1 MIDFRLYR
9 LAFAPTLL
17 AVIAVMFS
25 LEGTPDAIQPAASPG
40 LEEERAAV
48 TARQVVELA
57 PDRQP
62 GSSGDNAVAD
72 LVAERFA
79 DIPAGAVTEQEFDGE
94 FEGEEVSLRNVLLTL
109 PGGAGST
116 VVVFAPRDSARGA
129 GAASSAAAT
138 GVLIELAEALGN
150 RERAKTFVLAS
161 TSGSAAGA
169 AGARALLDGLP
180 ERDSVEAMIAITQ
193 PGAAEPHPPFVIASS
208 TSTRSGPVQLARTAE
223 EAVNDQAQEPS
234 PTTSPFTQLARLAFP
249 SGLGPQAPLIAE
261 GVDAIAIS
269 AAGERPLAESEDE
282 LDQLS
287 GATLDAFGRAVEST
301 VHAVDESTSPLA
313 HGPGTHLE
321 LSDNLV
327 PGWTIALLAL
337 ALILPAAVAAV
348 DACAR
353 AARMRLG
360 LGAGLA
366 WAAGRSLPFV
376 GALLML
382 YALAIVGLVPSPDF
396 PFDPALYELGVRAGI
411 TLVLVV
417 LTGVASVVL
426 LRRTGVGGAGA
437 PPAAAARDR
446 PRRGCGLP
454 AGLARQSLSR
464 APARPGRAC
473 VAASRWGAGA
483 DPRGARGRRR
493 GAGLRAGDR
502 RPGRSLEHPRP
513 WRGRAVDV
521 RADDRRRPDRPG
533 NHGLG
538 VLRRR
543 RPGGRRRTVPQAS
556 RVGRALRWARQVRVR
571 ARTRRLLL
579 YKGSHVPRRSV
590 EDFEARHRTQPIRG
604 RFRRGRR
611 RDP

>member
-57 PDRQP
+57 PDRQL

-234 PTTSPFTQLARLAFP
+234 PTTSPLTQLARLAFP

-366 WAAGRSLPFV
+366 WAAGRSLPFM
-376 GALLML
+376 GALLTL

-417 LTGVASVVL
+417 LTGVASIVL

-437 PPAAAARDR
+437 PPAA
-446 PRRGCGLP
+446 LP
-454 AGLARQSLSR
+454 AIGLVVVAACLL
-464 APARPGRAC
+464 AWLANPYLGLLLVPAAHAWLLADGAWGPTRGALAVGAAALAC
-473 VAASRWGAGA
+473 VPVIAALAAVSSTLDLGAGA
-483 DPRGARGRRR
+483 TWTFALMIADGQIGLATMVSACFVAGALVG
-493 GAGLRAGDR
+493 GAALCVR
-502 RPGRSLEHPRP
+502 RPGSDER
-513 WRGRAVDV
+513 
-521 RADDRRRPDRPG
+521 
-533 NHGLG
+533 
-538 VLRRR
+538 
-543 RPGGRRRTVPQAS
+543 
-556 RVGRALRWARQVRVR
+556 
-571 ARTRRLLL
+571 
-579 YKGSHVPRRSV
+579 
-590 EDFEARHRTQPIRG
+590 
-604 RFRRGRR
+604 
-611 RDP
+611 

>member
-1 MIDFRLYR
+1 VIDFRLYR

-79 DIPAGAVTEQEFDGE
+79 DIPAGAVTGQEFDGE

-193 PGAAEPHPPFVIASS
+193 PGAAESHPPFVIASS

-249 SGLGPQAPLIAE
+249 SGVGPQAPLIAE

-301 VHAVDESTSPLA
+301 VHAVDESTGPLA

-337 ALILPAAVAAV
+337 ALMLPAAVAAV
-348 DACAR
+348 DSCAR

-396 PFDPALYELGVRAGI
+396 PFDPALYELGVRSGI

-437 PPAAAARDR
+437 PPAA
-446 PRRGCGLP
+446 LP
-454 AGLARQSLSR
+454 AIGLVVVAACLLAWLANPYLGLLLVPAAHAWLLADGAPGPTRGALAVGAAALACVPVIAALAAVSSTLDLGAVAPWTFALMIADSQIGLATMVS
-464 APARPGRAC
+464 AC
-473 VAASRWGAGA
+473 FVAGA
-483 DPRGARGRRR
+483 LVGGA
-493 GAGLRAGDR
+493 ALCLR
-502 RPGRSLEHPRP
+502 RPGS
-513 WRGRAVDV
+513 
-521 RADDRRRPDRPG
+521 DDR
-533 NHGLG
+533 
-538 VLRRR
+538 
-543 RPGGRRRTVPQAS
+543 
-556 RVGRALRWARQVRVR
+556 
-571 ARTRRLLL
+571 
-579 YKGSHVPRRSV
+579 
-590 EDFEARHRTQPIRG
+590 
-604 RFRRGRR
+604 
-611 RDP
+611 

>member
-109 PGGAGST
+109 PGGAAST

-193 PGAAEPHPPFVIASS
+193 PGAAGPHPPFVIASS

-269 AAGERPLAESEDE
+269 AAGERPLAESEDD

-437 PPAAAARDR
+437 PPAAVPAIGLVVVAACLLAWLANPYLGLLLVPAAHAWLLADGA
-446 PRRGCGLP
+446 PGPTRG
-454 AGLARQSLSR
+454 ALAVGAAAL
-464 APARPGRAC
+464 AC
-473 VAASRWGAGA
+473 VPVIAALAAVSSTLDLGAGA
-483 DPRGARGRRR
+483 PWTFALMIADGQIGLATMVSACFVAGALVG
-493 GAGLRAGDR
+493 GAALCLR
-502 RPGRSLEHPRP
+502 RPGSDER
-513 WRGRAVDV
+513 
-521 RADDRRRPDRPG
+521 
-533 NHGLG
+533 
-538 VLRRR
+538 
-543 RPGGRRRTVPQAS
+543 
-556 RVGRALRWARQVRVR
+556 
-571 ARTRRLLL
+571 
-579 YKGSHVPRRSV
+579 
-590 EDFEARHRTQPIRG
+590 
-604 RFRRGRR
+604 
-611 RDP
+611 

>member
-57 PDRQP
+57 PDRQL

-161 TSGSAAGA
+161 TSGSAVGA

-376 GALLML
+376 GALLTL

-417 LTGVASVVL
+417 LTGVASIVL

-437 PPAAAARDR
+437 PPAA
-446 PRRGCGLP
+446 LP
-454 AGLARQSLSR
+454 AIGLVVVAACLLAWLANPYLGLLLVPAAHAWLLADG
-464 APARPGRAC
+464 APGPTRGALAVGAAALAC
-473 VAASRWGAGA
+473 VPVIAALAAVSSTLDLGAGA
-483 DPRGARGRRR
+483 PWTFALMIADGQIGLATMVSACFVAGALVG
-493 GAGLRAGDR
+493 GAALCVR
-502 RPGRSLEHPRP
+502 RPGSDER
-513 WRGRAVDV
+513 
-521 RADDRRRPDRPG
+521 
-533 NHGLG
+533 
-538 VLRRR
+538 
-543 RPGGRRRTVPQAS
+543 
-556 RVGRALRWARQVRVR
+556 
-571 ARTRRLLL
+571 
-579 YKGSHVPRRSV
+579 
-590 EDFEARHRTQPIRG
+590 
-604 RFRRGRR
+604 
-611 RDP
+611 

>member
-25 LEGTPDAIQPAASPG
+25 LEGTPGAIQPAASPG

-138 GVLIELAEALGN
+138 GILIELAEALGN

-161 TSGSAAGA
+161 TSGSPAGA

-223 EAVNDQAQEPS
+223 EAVNDQAQESS

-301 VHAVDESTSPLA
+301 VHAVDESTSRLA

-426 LRRTGVGGAGA
+426 LRRTGVGGAHA
-437 PPAAAARDR
+437 PPAA
-446 PRRGCGLP
+446 LP
-454 AGLARQSLSR
+454 AIGLVVVAACLVAWLANPYLGLLLVPAAHAWLLADG
-464 APARPGRAC
+464 APGPTRGALGLGVAALAC
-473 VAASRWGAGA
+473 VPVIAALAAVSSTLDLGADAPWTFALMIADGQIGLETMVSACFVAGA
-483 DPRGARGRRR
+483 LVGGTA
-493 GAGLRAGDR
+493 LCLR
-502 RPGRSLEHPRP
+502 RPGSDER
-513 WRGRAVDV
+513 
-521 RADDRRRPDRPG
+521 
-533 NHGLG
+533 
-538 VLRRR
+538 
-543 RPGGRRRTVPQAS
+543 
-556 RVGRALRWARQVRVR
+556 
-571 ARTRRLLL
+571 
-579 YKGSHVPRRSV
+579 
-590 EDFEARHRTQPIRG
+590 
-604 RFRRGRR
+604 
-611 RDP
+611 